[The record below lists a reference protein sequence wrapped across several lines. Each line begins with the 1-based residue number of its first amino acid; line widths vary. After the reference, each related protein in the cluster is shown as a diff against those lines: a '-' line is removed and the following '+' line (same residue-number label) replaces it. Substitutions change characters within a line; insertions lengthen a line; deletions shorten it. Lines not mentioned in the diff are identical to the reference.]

1 MGHNRSILNANDVD
15 IQCIDGAIDIV
26 YYDGVE
32 SGNLIFEV
40 VCGYF
45 LAILQPI
52 RTFSPKL
59 LQLLPTP
66 SCLDRSFDW
75 VCSFVLLCGRDI
87 WGSYKQ

>member
-32 SGNLIFEV
+32 SGNAKSRV

-59 LQLLPTP
+59 LLVTAVTP
-66 SCLDRSFDW
+66 LVWRSFGC
-75 VCSFVLLCGRDI
+75 VFV
-87 WGSYKQ
+87 